1 MNANYI
7 KESLR
12 DSYLLP
18 IDSVCKHEFVF
29 DGLREPNGVTTLDV
43 AKRLLDYGFHAPTI
57 YFPLLFHQTIMIE
70 PTETESKETM
80 DGFIE
85 VMEKIAREAKDDPEL
100 LKTAPHNTP
109 VSRPDETLAARR
121 PILRW
126 TPES

>member
-1 MNANYI
+1 
-7 KESLR
+7 
-12 DSYLLP
+12 
-18 IDSVCKHEFVF
+18 
-29 DGLREPNGVTTLDV
+29 
-43 AKRLLDYGFHAPTI
+43 
-57 YFPLLFHQTIMIE
+57 MIE

-85 VMEKIAREAKDDPEL
+85 VMEKIAREAKEDPEL